1 MRSKLLLC
9 AALVGTCSF
18 GIWSPVARAADP
30 KGKEKKAKS
39 GDSLS
44 DDKVISKQMQW
55 EDSVMGPDDKRAE
68 LDKIA
73 RAQAINKAAAEKAA
87 KEKEKADAQAAKEA
101 AAPKPQTSKRGG
113 DVALPT
119 LPDED
124 SGSGS
129 SSKSKGK
136 SSEVSPKLETA
147 AAAAPPPPVKHGD
160 DKFIDKLLKD
170 DSGSKKHKA
179 SASDDKALDDLL
191 AVEKPKPAAKG
202 KAKKD
207 DVDSLLLSADKAP
220 PMPET
225 HVKHETPEWAKPEI
239 ASTPVQA
246 PMPVRPQPKRD
257 DGIIHVVQGAA
268 PVGRPVPVSQR
279 TVAPPP
285 PARSNAVATRAPAAS
300 GGRRQAPAGGWNDPF
315 ATGPNGTKK
324 AVAAR
329 ETHRDDSGA
338 DDLDGEVPVNRR
350 QPAAAQRRGARD
362 GDDDGDSFK
371 NAKATGGTRRA
382 APAAK
387 PAKWKDPFTESEA
400 PAPAPA
406 RSTPARSTATRSAP
420 AHSAPVLATREP
432 HKADSSKWDV
442 AGRHEASTASDAPQA
457 RSGRWGVL
465 KKHAH

>member
-9 AALVGTCSF
+9 AALVGTCVF
-18 GIWSPVARAADP
+18 GTRSPVARAGHP
-30 KGKEKKAKS
+30 KAKEKKAKS
-39 GDSLS
+39 SDSLS

-124 SGSGS
+124 SGS
-129 SSKSKGK
+129 SSKSSRGK
-136 SSEVSPKLETA
+136 SSDISPKLETA

-170 DSGSKKHKA
+170 DSGSKKRKA

-202 KAKKD
+202 QGKGKKD

-246 PMPVRPQPKRD
+246 SIPVRPQPEARRRNHSRRP
-257 DGIIHVVQGAA
+257 GRRARRS
-268 PVGRPVPVSQR
+268 PVFRSRSARLLRRRHGPTPSQR
-279 TVAPPP
+279 
-285 PARSNAVATRAPAAS
+285 ARPRHPT
-300 GGRRQAPAGGWNDPF
+300 GRRQAAPGNWNDPF
-315 ATGPNGTKK
+315 ATGPKK
-324 AVAAR
+324 TVAAR
-329 ETHRDDSGA
+329 ETHHDDSGA
-338 DDLDGEVPVNRR
+338 DDLDGEAPGEP
-350 QPAAAQRRGARD
+350 PAARGGAAARNARRG
-362 GDDDGDSFK
+362 
-371 NAKATGGTRRA
+371 
-382 APAAK
+382 
-387 PAKWKDPFTESEA
+387 
-400 PAPAPA
+400 
-406 RSTPARSTATRSAP
+406 
-420 AHSAPVLATREP
+420 
-432 HKADSSKWDV
+432 
-442 AGRHEASTASDAPQA
+442 
-457 RSGRWGVL
+457 
-465 KKHAH
+465 

>member
-9 AALVGTCSF
+9 AALVGTCAF
-18 GIWSPVARAADP
+18 GTWSPAARAADP
-30 KGKEKKAKS
+30 KTKKAKS
-39 GDSLS
+39 SDSLS

-124 SGSGS
+124 SGSGKS
-129 SSKSKGK
+129 SKGK
-136 SSEVSPKLETA
+136 SSEISPKLETA

-160 DKFIDKLLKD
+160 DKFIDKLLTN

-179 SASDDKALDDLL
+179 SAADDKALDDLL

-202 KAKKD
+202 QGKGKKD

-268 PVGRPVPVSQR
+268 PVGRQVPVSQR
-279 TVAPPP
+279 TVAPP
-285 PARSNAVATRAPAAS
+285 PARSNAVATRAPATSTAS
-300 GGRRQAPAGGWNDPF
+300 VGRRQAAPGNWNDPF
-315 ATGPNGTKK
+315 ATGPKK
-324 AVAAR
+324 TVAAR
-329 ETHRDDSGA
+329 ETHHDDSGA
-338 DDLDGEVPVNRR
+338 DDLDGEIPVNRR
-350 QPAAAQRRGARD
+350 QPAAAQRRGTRD

-387 PAKWKDPFTESEA
+387 PPKWKDPFTESEA
-400 PAPAPA
+400 PAPARSMPA
-406 RSTPARSTATRSAP
+406 RSTAVHSTAVHSTPARSTA
-420 AHSAPVLATREP
+420 VLATREP
-432 HKADSSKWDV
+432 HKGESSKWDV
-442 AGRHEASTASDAPQA
+442 AERHEAPAASDAPRA